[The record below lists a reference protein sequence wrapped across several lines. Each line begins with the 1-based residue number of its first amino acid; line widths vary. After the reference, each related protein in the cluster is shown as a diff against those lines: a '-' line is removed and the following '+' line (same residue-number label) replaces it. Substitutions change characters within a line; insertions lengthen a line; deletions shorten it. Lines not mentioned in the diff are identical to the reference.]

1 MDAFNLQ
8 AAGAYVNASGRD
20 GFVTPYGVLF
30 TTINTFNRENWQLP
44 TPVEHPSNNSIF
56 VFNTDGTFRYQ
67 YMADG
72 TMEEIAFAGRLA
84 HGALVLDLE
93 TGKKYSYFPTEG
105 PCQAIGI
112 SPDGQW
118 LAGVEAPALT
128 PDGKIIGAYRLHIWK
143 NNAGGAR

>member
-1 MDAFNLQ
+1 M
-8 AAGAYVNASGRD
+8 GRN
-20 GFVTPYGVLF
+20 VRTHNYK
-30 TTINTFNRENWQLP
+30 
-44 TPVEHPSNNSIF
+44 
-56 VFNTDGTFRYQ
+56 
-67 YMADG
+67 
-72 TMEEIAFAGRLA
+72 A

-143 NNAGGAR
+143 NNAGGAK